1 MNHIGKI
8 LPILC
13 DQTIDNFRMTAD
25 SELIVSAVLWDVDFL
40 CPLLV
45 FGATVLFC
53 GVAAFGGKYML
64 PRLPLFLLPRFFALE
79 NIFYVEPIS
88 DLIGPVV
95 SMIVY
100 WTSIQKILKQR
111 EEAVRLMHTKKA

>member
-1 MNHIGKI
+1 M
-8 LPILC
+8 L
-13 DQTIDNFRMTAD
+13 
-25 SELIVSAVLWDVDFL
+25 SLIH
-40 CPLLV
+40 
-45 FGATVLFC
+45 
-53 GVAAFGGKYML
+53 
-64 PRLPLFLLPRFFALE
+64 
-79 NIFYVEPIS
+79 IFYVEPIS